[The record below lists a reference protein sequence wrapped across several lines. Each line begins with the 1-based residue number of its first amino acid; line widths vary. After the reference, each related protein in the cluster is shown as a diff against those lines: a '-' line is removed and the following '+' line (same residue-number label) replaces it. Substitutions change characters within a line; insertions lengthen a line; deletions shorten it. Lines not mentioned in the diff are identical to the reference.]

1 MEYLA
6 DNFFNKSIPFSNS
19 LIYSCMKQKL
29 GLLWFFF
36 LGFSFSLFSQIQIG
50 QGSGTIR
57 NLPIKTHYD

>member
-1 MEYLA
+1 
-6 DNFFNKSIPFSNS
+6 
-19 LIYSCMKQKL
+19 MKQKL